1 MNLLNSFFF
10 LFLTLFIV
18 ENFQAQQFVENYDGV
33 PNLERHQVTLNLVG
47 PGLTYEFGIL
57 KNLSASGS
65 FTPGL
70 GVNEDGYTF
79 GYVFHAR
86 ARFYL
91 NFDSRNKNGKNI
103 NYNSADYIAAAR
115 SMFWE
120 PLQFATNID
129 GPSEYT
135 LVFWG
140 GVYGIQRT
148 NDKGFNYNLELGVGY
163 YEGIGGVE
171 ISYGGLLN
179 FTIGWVATNRK
190 RKKIHKLNS
199 L

>member
-1 MNLLNSFFF
+1 MNLLNSFLF

-33 PNLERHQVTLNLVG
+33 PNLERHQVTLNFFG
-47 PGLTYEFGIL
+47 PGLTYELGLF
-57 KNLSASGS
+57 KNVSVSGS
-65 FTPGL
+65 ITPGL
-70 GVNEDGYTF
+70 GINEDGYTF
-79 GYVFHAR
+79 GYVFHTR

-91 NFDSRNKNGKNI
+91 NFDSRNKNGKTI

-171 ISYGGLLN
+171 SSYGGLLN

-190 RKKIHKLNS
+190 RNKIHKLN
-199 L
+199 